1 MSALADSAIGPCA
14 VRSLGRVDYL
24 ETLSAMQAFTVSR
37 NATTTDQIWLLEHAP
52 VYTAGLNARA
62 EHFPL
67 ATEIPLIECDRGG
80 QITYHGPGQ
89 LIAYCLFDLQRLGI
103 GVRQMVHAMEEAV
116 IELLAGLGITA
127 QRVVGAPGVYVGQR
141 KIAALG
147 LRIRRGCSYHGLS
160 LNVDM
165 DLTPFNAIDPC
176 GYRGLEVTQ
185 LRDLGVDATATEL
198 SAPLAELLTQHI
210 QSAARR
216 R

>member
-1 MSALADSAIGPCA
+1 MSALPASAIGPCA

-37 NATTTDQIWLLEHAP
+37 NATTADQIWLLEHAP

-67 ATEIPLIECDRGG
+67 TTEIALIECDRGG

-147 LRIRRGCSYHGLS
+147 LRIRRSCSYHGLS
-160 LNVDM
+160 LNIDM
-165 DLTPFNAIDPC
+165 DLTPFSAIDPC

-185 LRDLGVDATATEL
+185 LRDLGVDATATDL
-198 SAPLAELLTQHI
+198 STPLAELLTQHI